1 MTDQPAPD
9 SAVQLEHFL
18 TVIREGLAGRAGEDV
33 HPMGGHTWTWSHR
46 GAWTVRAGSILE
58 PGVEVTG
65 PAGAWKCPP
74 ASLLA
79 ADLVM
84 TLLRLADA
92 LPPARGY
99 GTVYPG
105 NGFSRRPSPHREII
119 PGDLLPPAG
128 MGPGAAYAPQR
139 VDLVDADPHRTL
151 ATGSAATGPCVDCP
165 TLPVCSSAQRCARTH
180 PEIIG

>member
-1 MTDQPAPD
+1 
-9 SAVQLEHFL
+9 
-18 TVIREGLAGRAGEDV
+18 
-33 HPMGGHTWTWSHR
+33 MGGYTWTWSHR

-65 PAGAWKCPP
+65 PAGSWKCPP

-92 LPPARGY
+92 LPPARGQ

-105 NGFSRRPSPHREII
+105 NGFAVRSSPGAYRGADVVVVDDPHREIA
-119 PGDLLPPAG
+119 PGDMLPDTRPAG

-139 VDLVDADPHRTL
+139 ADLVDADPHRSL
-151 ATGSAATGPCVDCP
+151 ATGSAATGPCADCP
-165 TLPVCSSAQRCARTH
+165 TLPDCTGAQRCARTR
-180 PEIIG
+180 PEGGQIIG